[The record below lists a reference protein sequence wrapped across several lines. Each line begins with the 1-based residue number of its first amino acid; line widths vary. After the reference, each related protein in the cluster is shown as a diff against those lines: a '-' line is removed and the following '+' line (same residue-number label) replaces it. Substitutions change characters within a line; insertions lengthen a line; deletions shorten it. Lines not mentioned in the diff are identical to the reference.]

1 MLAAGHDTKPPKRK
15 IVLLPRVA
23 RKQAIEVY
31 DTFSFTAEEE
41 GKYESVI
48 EEFTAC
54 CNPKKNETYECY
66 VFHRCKQ
73 LQGEPVEQFV
83 ADLKLKAQTC
93 QFDNLRDSMI
103 RDRLVLGVS
112 SQRVREC
119 LLRQEDLDLDKAVK
133 ICQAAEATEKQILT
147 LAQKGVSSS
156 DTSVNYCNTRG
167 RRQQQRKP
175 FQPSTKQKPATKC
188 SCCGTTHAPR
198 ACPAHGKACNKCSCC
213 DTTHAPRACPAHGKA
228 CNKCSCCDTTHA
240 PRACPAHG
248 KACNNFKCS
257 CCDTTHAPRACPA
270 HDKACNKCGKSGHF
284 ARVCRSKPKD
294 GKVRYVSHYDST
306 DRYVSHYDPTDRYV
320 SHYDPTDRYVSHYDP
335 TDRYVSHYDPTDRY
349 VSHYDPTDRYVSH
362 YDPTDGMAEMFVDMV
377 KMRTGDRQQMDSE
390 AVC

>member
-1 MLAAGHDTKPPKRK
+1 M
-15 IVLLPRVA
+15 LPRVA

-31 DTFSFTAEEE
+31 NTFSFTAEEE

-54 CNPKKNETYECY
+54 CNPKKNETYERC
-66 VFHRCKQ
+66 VFHSRKQ

-83 ADLKLKAQTC
+83 ADLKPKAQTC
-93 QFDNLRDSMI
+93 QFDNLSYSMI

-112 SQRVREC
+112 SQRVRDC

-133 ICQAAEATEKQILT
+133 ICQAADAKILT
-147 LAQKGVSSS
+147 LAQKGASSS
-156 DTSVNYCNTRG
+156 DTSVNYCNARG

-188 SCCGTTHAPR
+188 SCC
-198 ACPAHGKACNKCSCC
+198 
-213 DTTHAPRACPAHGKA
+213 DTTHAPRACPVYGKA
-228 CNKCSCCDTTHA
+228 CN
-240 PRACPAHG
+240 
-248 KACNNFKCS
+248 
-257 CCDTTHAPRACPA
+257 
-270 HDKACNKCGKSGHF
+270 KSGHF

-294 GKVRYVSHYDST
+294 GKVRCVSHY
-306 DRYVSHYDPTDRYV
+306 Y
-320 SHYDPTDRYVSHYDP
+320 PTDRYVSHYDP

-362 YDPTDGMAEMFVDMV
+362 YDPTDGTAEMFVGMV
-377 KMRTGDRQQMDSE
+377 KNADTATVHDLVQVGHG
-390 AVC
+390 VCR

>member
-1 MLAAGHDTKPPKRK
+1 M
-15 IVLLPRVA
+15 LPRVA

-31 DTFSFTAEEE
+31 NTFSFTAEEE

-54 CNPKKNETYECY
+54 CNPKKNETYERC
-66 VFHRCKQ
+66 VFHSRKQ

-112 SQRVREC
+112 SQRVRDC

-133 ICQAAEATEKQILT
+133 ICQAADAKILT
-147 LAQKGVSSS
+147 LAQKGASSS

-188 SCCGTTHAPR
+188 SCC
-198 ACPAHGKACNKCSCC
+198 
-213 DTTHAPRACPAHGKA
+213 DTTHAPRACPVYGKA
-228 CNKCSCCDTTHA
+228 CN
-240 PRACPAHG
+240 
-248 KACNNFKCS
+248 
-257 CCDTTHAPRACPA
+257 
-270 HDKACNKCGKSGHF
+270 KSGHF

-294 GKVRYVSHYDST
+294 GKVRC
-306 DRYVSHYDPTDRYV
+306 VSHYDPTDRYV
-320 SHYDPTDRYVSHYDP
+320 SHYDPTDRYVSY
-335 TDRYVSHYDPTDRY
+335 
-349 VSHYDPTDRYVSH
+349 
-362 YDPTDGMAEMFVDMV
+362 YDPTDGTAEMFVGMV
-377 KMRTGDRQQMDSE
+377 KNADTATVHDLVQVGHG
-390 AVC
+390 VCR